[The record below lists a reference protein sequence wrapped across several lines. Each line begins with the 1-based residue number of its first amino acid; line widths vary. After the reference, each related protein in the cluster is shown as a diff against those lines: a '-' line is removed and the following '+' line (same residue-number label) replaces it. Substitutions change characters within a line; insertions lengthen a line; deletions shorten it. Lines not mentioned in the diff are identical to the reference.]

1 MTIVVVTT
9 IFVLVTAQRLTAK
22 RQSAKRPP
30 AARTSSPSRRAPQP
44 HLEEQV
50 FVGLW
55 RTADAL
61 TRGPEALLK
70 TAGLSGT
77 QYNVLRI
84 LRGAGAAGLACR
96 EVGCRLIS
104 RDPDITR
111 LLDRLETRGLITRT
125 REQKDRRVVKTFITD
140 KGLQILAKLDAPV
153 QEMHRRQLRH
163 LPPAKLRQLSR
174 LLEMART
181 PEEAPHQHG

>member
-1 MTIVVVTT
+1 MIVTTTIVTH
-9 IFVLVTAQRLTAK
+9 VTAR

-30 AARTSSPSRRAPQP
+30 AARPSSASRRAPQS

-50 FVGLW
+50 FLALW

-153 QEMHRRQLRH
+153 QELHRRQLRH

-174 LLEMART
+174 LLELART
-181 PEEAPHQHG
+181 PEEAPHPHG

>member
-1 MTIVVVTT
+1 LTIVVETT
-9 IFVLVTAQRLTAK
+9 IVTDVPAK
-22 RQSAKRPP
+22 RHTARRQPAKRAPTKRP
-30 AARTSSPSRRAPQP
+30 SSAARRAPEP
-44 HLEEQV
+44 HLPEQV
-50 FVGLW
+50 FLALW

-61 TRGPEALLK
+61 TRRPEALLK
-70 TAGLSGT
+70 SVGLSGT

-125 REQKDRRVVKTFITD
+125 REQKDRRVVKTYITG

-174 LLEMART
+174 LLELART
-181 PEEAPHQHG
+181 PQEAPRPRG